1 MVTVHRA
8 AGFRFVI
15 YVDDHAPAH
24 IHAVGSGEAKID
36 ISGDKPRLVWAHGL
50 TRADVRRAMTIVVE
64 QQAMLLSRWRDIH
77 G

>member
-8 AGFRFVI
+8 AGFRFII

-24 IHAVGSGEAKID
+24 IHAVGPGEAKID
-36 ISGDKPRLVWAHGL
+36 ISGAAPRLVWAHGL
-50 TRADVRRAMTIVVE
+50 TRADVRRVMAIVVE